1 MKNALLPCLFL
12 CITGCPSIHTLR
24 TAEVLKPGQSEVV
37 AHAGSNGIIVSAS
50 VEAGGESDGASG
62 GLLLPFAVAS
72 YRTGIADR
80 LDMQIK
86 VDLGI
91 LPELSL
97 GYQFVGTPGEGGLAV
112 SGTIGAKYLQ
122 TVALA
127 GDSSE
132 SLSIIYVPLTLM
144 ADLPLN
150 GHKII
155 VRGGTMVLKF
165 GDEVFIKPMFGIA
178 AQVRL
183 GQIKLLP
190 ELNYM
195 HGTSLNESDG
205 AGNSAS
211 FSAGQLAFG
220 LGFVF

>member
-1 MKNALLPCLFL
+1 MKNILLPALFL

-37 AHAGSNGIIVSAS
+37 GHVGSNGFVVSADAS
-50 VEAGGESDGASG
+50 VAGESAEASG
-62 GLLLPFAVAS
+62 GLLLPFAVVS

-80 LDMQIK
+80 MDMQIK

-112 SGTIGAKYLQ
+112 SGTVGMKYLQ

-127 GDSSE
+127 GDSSG
-132 SLSIIYVPLTLM
+132 SSSVVYLPLTLM
-144 ADLPLN
+144 ADLPID

-155 VRGGTMVLKF
+155 LRGGSMVLKF
-165 GDEVFIKPMFGIA
+165 GDNVFIKPMLGVA

-183 GQIKLLP
+183 GKIKLLP

-195 HGTSLNESDG
+195 HGTSLNESDD

-211 FSAGQLAFG
+211 FSAGQLAIG

>member
-1 MKNALLPCLFL
+1 MKNRLLPVIFL

-24 TAEVLKPGQSEVV
+24 TAEVLKPGQSEIV
-37 AHAGSNGIIVSAS
+37 AHAGSNGIVVSAD
-50 VEAGGESDGASG
+50 VDAGGDSAGGSGA
-62 GLLLPFAVAS
+62 LLLPFAVAS
-72 YRTGIADR
+72 YRTGIAER

-97 GYQFVGTPGEGGLAV
+97 GYQFVGTPGEGGVAV

-122 TVALA
+122 TVAIA
-127 GDSSE
+127 GDSSD
-132 SLSIIYVPLTLM
+132 SSSIIYMPLTLM

-155 VRGGTMVLKF
+155 LRGGSMMIKL
-165 GDEVFIKPMFGIA
+165 GDDVFIKPMFGIA

-183 GQIKLLP
+183 GRLKLLP

-211 FSAGQLAFG
+211 LSAGQLAFG